1 MSNKR
6 SQKQTQVSSNQNR
19 AKAANHHLIHGI
31 ICPKW
36 SSSKLE
42 EMLKERKEGG
52 GSEISLRCE
61 GSVWLDLDTSAQPCT
76 TIRTIMHSTFM
87 AESWYNHCTVLSAI
101 VHPFIFYQVPRTNC
115 RKFPACGITIPLLWQ
130 KKRWANLPAYPT
142 GQRTLSNWVI
152 KTLSTNKIS
161 KW

>member
-19 AKAANHHLIHGI
+19 AKAANHHLIYGI

-42 EMLKERKEGG
+42 EMVKERKEGG

-61 GSVWLDLDTSAQPCT
+61 GSVWLDLDTSAQPST
-76 TIRTIMHSTFM
+76 TIITTMHNHKNNHAQHIHGWILIQPLHCPICYCASVYFLPSSPNKLSQISSLWHHHPTFV
-87 AESWYNHCTVLSAI
+87 AEKKEVS
-101 VHPFIFYQVPRTNC
+101 
-115 RKFPACGITIPLLWQ
+115 KFTSI
-130 KKRWANLPAYPT
+130 
-142 GQRTLSNWVI
+142 SNR
-152 KTLSTNKIS
+152 S
-161 KW
+161 KDSE